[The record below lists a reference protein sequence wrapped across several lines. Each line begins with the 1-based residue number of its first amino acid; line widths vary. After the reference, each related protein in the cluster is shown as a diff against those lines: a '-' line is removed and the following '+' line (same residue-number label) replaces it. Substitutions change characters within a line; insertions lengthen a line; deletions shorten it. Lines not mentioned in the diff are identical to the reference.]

1 MKIIYPI
8 NIHLDRREPCPILD
22 AVQGENGRAVAVS
35 LFEKGQ
41 PWNIPAGAYALIR
54 YARPDACGGIYDTL
68 PGGAPACGIQ
78 GNTVTAQLTAQAL
91 AVAGMVSVQLAIV
104 YEEVQLATFIFLVR
118 VESDPSAGTAA
129 AEEYVNLLPQLIQ
142 DAKNTADAAE
152 QAALSAKQAAASL
165 DASFELVGQAQTQS
179 YIAQQKATLAA
190 QSAATAESAA
200 KRAEDAAASID
211 GNVGQSEYLR
221 MTKRKLQ
228 GYDLLAQYNG
238 KEGIDAQLPLAFS
251 CIEPSSSNGQSDI
264 LKHHLPDMPAMLFG
278 TFKATEDDREEYHF
292 DFAYA
297 FSGGY
302 INSSQTACVVIDPAA
317 AKVWHF
323 DFSDDGYSVKES
335 AIGESS
341 NGMAQT
347 EAEKIVA
354 YTVSADAAN
363 ATKFAFTV
371 SDYPKLAQYN
381 HLRGIYKTPTNVS
394 WPWTQIFVNNTVIA
408 KQSGNSTSMALF
420 DILKQGEF
428 FDGSISA
435 YTNPSNYNAWT
446 KDNQAFRSSMGSL
459 LPKNLGDLASVAVGS
474 YQAFLPEGSTI
485 EIWGWNE

>member
-8 NIHLDRREPCPILD
+8 NFHLDRREPCPVLD

-200 KRAEDAAASID
+200 KRAEDAAASVGGGTASGKD
-211 GNVGQSEYLR
+211 GEDG
-221 MTKRKLQ
+221 
-228 GYDLLAQYNG
+228 GYYTPHV
-238 KEGIDAQLPLAFS
+238 E
-251 CIEPSSSNGQSDI
+251 
-264 LKHHLPDMPAMLFG
+264 HLTDGTMRISFIGSKQDMPQVPISNITLPAGKDGADGQPGEKGDKGDTGAQGEPGKDGVSATHSWNG
-278 TFKATEDDREEYHF
+278 TTLTITSASGTSSADLKGEKGDKGDAGADGKDGTSVTVKSVSESTADGGSNVVTFSDGKTVTIKNGAKGSTGSKGDKGDKGDTGATGPAYTLTAADKSSIASAVKASLATE
-292 DFAYA
+292 
-297 FSGGY
+297 SW
-302 INSSQTACVVIDPAA
+302 T
-317 AKVWHF
+317 
-323 DFSDDGYSVKES
+323 
-335 AIGESS
+335 
-341 NGMAQT
+341 
-347 EAEKIVA
+347 
-354 YTVSADAAN
+354 
-363 ATKFAFTV
+363 FT
-371 SDYPKLAQYN
+371 L
-381 HLRGIYKTPTNVS
+381 
-394 WPWTQIFVNNTVIA
+394 
-408 KQSGNSTSMALF
+408 
-420 DILKQGEF
+420 E
-428 FDGSISA
+428 DGS
-435 YTNPSNYNAWT
+435 TVT
-446 KDNQAFRSSMGSL
+446 KAVYMG
-459 LPKNLGDLASVAVGS
+459 
-474 YQAFLPEGSTI
+474 
-485 EIWGWNE
+485 

>member
-118 VESDPSAGTAA
+118 VESDPSAGTSA

-200 KRAEDAAASID
+200 KRAEDAAASVGGTASGKD
-211 GNVGQSEYLR
+211 GKDG
-221 MTKRKLQ
+221 
-228 GYDLLAQYNG
+228 GYYTPHV
-238 KEGIDAQLPLAFS
+238 E
-251 CIEPSSSNGQSDI
+251 
-264 LKHHLPDMPAMLFG
+264 HLTDGTMRISFIGSKQDMPQVPISNITLPAGKDGAEGQPGEKGETGATGAQGEPGKDGVSATHSWNG
-278 TFKATEDDREEYHF
+278 TTLTVTSASGTSSADLKGEKGDKGDTGAT
-292 DFAYA
+292 
-297 FSGGY
+297 G
-302 INSSQTACVVIDPAA
+302 P
-317 AKVWHF
+317 
-323 DFSDDGYSVKES
+323 
-335 AIGESS
+335 
-341 NGMAQT
+341 
-347 EAEKIVA
+347 A
-354 YTVSADAAN
+354 YTLTAADKSSIASAVKASLS
-363 ATKFAFTV
+363 TESWTFT
-371 SDYPKLAQYN
+371 L
-381 HLRGIYKTPTNVS
+381 
-394 WPWTQIFVNNTVIA
+394 
-408 KQSGNSTSMALF
+408 
-420 DILKQGEF
+420 E
-428 FDGSISA
+428 DGS
-435 YTNPSNYNAWT
+435 TVT
-446 KDNQAFRSSMGSL
+446 KAVYMG
-459 LPKNLGDLASVAVGS
+459 
-474 YQAFLPEGSTI
+474 
-485 EIWGWNE
+485 

>member
-41 PWNIPAGAYALIR
+41 PWNIPAGAYVLIR

-129 AEEYVNLLPQLIQ
+129 AAEYVNLLPQLIQ

-165 DASFELVGQAQTQS
+165 DTSFELVGQAQTQS

-200 KRAEDAAASID
+200 KRAEDAAASVGGGTASGKD
-211 GNVGQSEYLR
+211 GEDG
-221 MTKRKLQ
+221 
-228 GYDLLAQYNG
+228 GYYTPHV
-238 KEGIDAQLPLAFS
+238 E
-251 CIEPSSSNGQSDI
+251 
-264 LKHHLPDMPAMLFG
+264 HLTDGTMRISFIGSKQDMPQVPISNITLPAGKDGADGQPGEKGDKGDAGADGKDG
-278 TFKATEDDREEYHF
+278 T
-292 DFAYA
+292 
-297 FSGGY
+297 
-302 INSSQTACVVIDPAA
+302 
-317 AKVWHF
+317 
-323 DFSDDGYSVKES
+323 
-335 AIGESS
+335 
-341 NGMAQT
+341 
-347 EAEKIVA
+347 
-354 YTVSADAAN
+354 
-363 ATKFAFTV
+363 
-371 SDYPKLAQYN
+371 
-381 HLRGIYKTPTNVS
+381 
-394 WPWTQIFVNNTVIA
+394 
-408 KQSGNSTSMALF
+408 
-420 DILKQGEF
+420 
-428 FDGSISA
+428 
-435 YTNPSNYNAWT
+435 
-446 KDNQAFRSSMGSL
+446 
-459 LPKNLGDLASVAVGS
+459 SVAVKSVSESTADGGS
-474 YQAFLPEGSTI
+474 NVVTFSDGKTVTIKNGAKGSTGSKGDKGDKGDTGATGPAYTLTAADKSSI
-485 EIWGWNE
+485 ASAVKASLATESWTFTLEDGSTVTKAVYMG